1 MQTVYDP
8 PVCIIPDILP
18 DGLTFFNSRPKL
30 GKSYFTLQICQAVA
44 DGLPILGKQVQ
55 AGRALYIAIE
65 DNERRLQDRMKQ
77 QGWTEEAT
85 KRVTFFTGDTFRK
98 FIGALHT
105 TGLEKLRTLV
115 KLEGYNFVGI
125 DTFDHAF
132 QD

>member
-1 MQTVYDP
+1 
-8 PVCIIPDILP
+8 
-18 DGLTFFNSRPKL
+18 
-30 GKSYFTLQICQAVA
+30 
-44 DGLPILGKQVQ
+44 
-55 AGRALYIAIE
+55 
-65 DNERRLQDRMKQ
+65 MKQ

-85 KRVTFFTGDTFRK
+85 RRVTFFTGDTFRK

-132 QD
+132 QEWESLTIRKRQPMYYHHCKI